1 MSDPL
6 SQLGELHKLKS
17 LKRTGDV
24 QCTMVHSLGCHNGD
38 IHLRCQVEMVL
49 EMSSRSDPSSQG
61 QKERCAIHSDFSCV
75 LHVSCSDVVL
85 CFVSVMSFV

>member
-6 SQLGELHKLKS
+6 SQLGELHKLKI

-61 QKERCAIHSDFSCV
+61 QKERCAIIQISVV
-75 LHVSCSDVVL
+75 LVSCSDVICVL
-85 CFVSVMSFV
+85 FFSDVSV

>member
-6 SQLGELHKLKS
+6 SQRGELRKLKI
-17 LKRTGDV
+17 LKRTEDV
-24 QCTMVHSLGCHNGD
+24 QCKMVHSLGCHNGD

-61 QKERCAIHSDFSCV
+61 QKERCAIIQISAV
-75 LHVSCSDVVL
+75 LVSCSDVVFVL
-85 CFVSVMSFV
+85 FFSDVSV